1 MLITLWGFLLLYNYC
16 VPLLPIFKIFGIT
29 INMPQLPALALL
41 IGFIFA
47 YTALINIAYKQKRIF
62 SKKQQLPENT
72 DYQPF
77 VSVVVPCHCE
87 ANVIGD
93 TIKNLINIDYPHYE
107 LLIIDDRSTDDTA
120 IVLKKY
126 EDIYNGKMRAII
138 RAKDALAG
146 KSAVLN
152 EVFDLTQ
159 GEVICVFDADARVKP
174 DFLTKILPYLAPKD
188 VGAVQARK
196 IISNRD
202 YNFLTR
208 CQDNEMA
215 LDSHFQCGR
224 DSIKGAVELRG
235 NGQLIKKEAL
245 LSVDK
250 WNNDTITDDL
260 DLSTK
265 LHLKGWDVRFC
276 LDVEVYEEGVLTFP
290 ALIKQRRRWI
300 EGSIR
305 RYLDYFDQMI
315 TSKKISLWAR
325 LDMLAYIA
333 EFLLPIWFV
342 AEIVLQSIKMF
353 HHQPNNIM
361 SSYLIMS
368 GIGVIFFTGLVYALC
383 RYKKLSYHETIKQS
397 FETTLYLI
405 LFWSPLV
412 VLIVPK
418 IIFTKRSMDWGKTD
432 HGVILKEETTENTL
446 TEAK

>member
-235 NGQLIKKEAL
+235 NGQLIKKESIL
-245 LSVDK
+245 IVDK

-290 ALIKQRRRWI
+290 ALIKQRSEVMRELLKRKNVQLHDFQSDVKYV
-300 EGSIR
+300 ENH
-305 RYLDYFDQMI
+305 DYFCDVQHFSNIAAKEILKDILSCRRKI
-315 TSKKISLWAR
+315 TT
-325 LDMLAYIA
+325 
-333 EFLLPIWFV
+333 E
-342 AEIVLQSIKMF
+342 AEIAANEKELRSVLAKNM
-353 HHQPNNIM
+353 PE
-361 SSYLIMS
+361 
-368 GIGVIFFTGLVYALC
+368 
-383 RYKKLSYHETIKQS
+383 YKKKYEKGQ
-397 FETTLYLI
+397 
-405 LFWSPLV
+405 
-412 VLIVPK
+412 
-418 IIFTKRSMDWGKTD
+418 R
-432 HGVILKEETTENTL
+432 
-446 TEAK
+446 